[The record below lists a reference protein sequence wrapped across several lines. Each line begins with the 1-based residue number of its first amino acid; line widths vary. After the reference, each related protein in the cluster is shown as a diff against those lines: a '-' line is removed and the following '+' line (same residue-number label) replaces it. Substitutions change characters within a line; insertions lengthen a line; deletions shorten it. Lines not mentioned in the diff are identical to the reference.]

1 MRLLKFSS
9 IIEEYISEIKTLVM
23 WVQERAPK
31 MLKKSNQKGFSI
43 IEVLIVLAIAGLIM
57 LIVFLAVPALQRN
70 ARNNDYSAEANRY
83 ASAFQEVQSNKGGGF
98 LTVGSETSGTNT
110 DAGKLWSAANPKTF
124 TTVTVWVSGPAA
136 AVPTAP
142 TSDGNFSNTI
152 YVMQNFKC
160 ASPDSWARDT
170 GSVSTR
176 QTSILFTTE
185 SRTGVV
191 TKCQDI

>member
-23 WVQERAPK
+23 WAQERAPK

-98 LTVGSETSGTNT
+98 LTVGSATSGTNT

-124 TTVTVWVSGPAA
+124 TTVTVAGTAA
-136 AVPTAP
+136 AAPSQTAP
-142 TSDGNFSNTI
+142 TTFSNTI

-176 QTSILFTTE
+176 QTSVLFTTE

>member
-23 WVQERAPK
+23 WAQERAPK

-98 LTVGSETSGTNT
+98 LTVGSATSGTDT

-124 TTVTVWVSGPAA
+124 TTVTVSGTAA

-152 YVMQNFKC
+152 YVIQNFKC
-160 ASPDSWARDT
+160 QSPDSWTRDG

-176 QTSILFTTE
+176 QTSVLFTTE